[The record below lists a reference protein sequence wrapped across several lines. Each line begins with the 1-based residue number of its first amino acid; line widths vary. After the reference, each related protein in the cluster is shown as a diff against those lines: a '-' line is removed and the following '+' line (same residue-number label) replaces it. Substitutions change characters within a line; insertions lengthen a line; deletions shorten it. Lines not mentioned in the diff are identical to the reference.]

1 MGPNPLQAAVQVMQS
16 LRGSNPEQIMRTMM
30 KSNPQFAQFVEQ
42 NRGKSPEQ
50 IAKEN
55 GIDLGAIM
63 QAFK

>member
-1 MGPNPLQAAVQVMQS
+1 MVPNPLQAAMQVAQS
-16 LRGSNPEQIMRTMM
+16 LRNSSPEQLMRSMM

-55 GIDLGAIM
+55 GIDLEAVL

>member
-1 MGPNPLQAAVQVMQS
+1 MVPNPLQAAMQVAQS
-16 LRGSNPEQIMRTMM
+16 LRNSSPEQLMRSMM

-55 GIDLGAIM
+55 GIDLEAVM